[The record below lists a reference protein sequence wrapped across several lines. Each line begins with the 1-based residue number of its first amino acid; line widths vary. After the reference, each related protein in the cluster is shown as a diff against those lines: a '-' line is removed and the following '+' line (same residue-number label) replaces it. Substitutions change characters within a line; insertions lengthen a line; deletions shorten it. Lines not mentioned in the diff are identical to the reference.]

1 MIAGWP
7 AADPLHSS
15 LCSSRL
21 TNALLPKMPTR
32 TPLDWI
38 LLLYLSLAWGLA
50 FMLIALALPS
60 FPPLTLVAVR
70 LSLGAL
76 TLYIIMRAAGL
87 RLPTDKGWWQ
97 RFASLALLGN
107 VLPFSLISWGEL
119 YVSSSLAGILMA
131 LMPINVMILAHFFIA
146 NEPMSV
152 RKAIGFVLGFL
163 GVLILVG
170 AEALGNLG
178 GDAFWAQMAI
188 IAATV
193 CYSVNSIYTKRL
205 PKLSVLVAGTGTL
218 VAGSLMLWPVALVV
232 DRPWTLEIH
241 WVPLG
246 AVVLLGVFSSGLA
259 NWVYFTIVK
268 RQGPSFLSMINYIIP
283 VIAFAA
289 GVSFLGEAATADR
302 YVALVMILLGIAI
315 SQRRFG

>member
-1 MIAGWP
+1 MARNGCTKLG
-7 AADPLHSS
+7 AFFAMTDG
-15 LCSSRL
+15 
-21 TNALLPKMPTR
+21 TLLPNLPTR
-32 TPLDWI
+32 TPLDWA

-50 FMLIALALPS
+50 FMLIALTLPS
-60 FPPLTLVAVR
+60 FPLVALR

-87 RLPTDKGWWQ
+87 RLPINKDWWQ

-107 VLPFSLISWGEL
+107 VVPFSLISWGEL

-146 NEPMSV
+146 NEPMSM
-152 RKAIGFVLGFL
+152 RKAIGFILGFL
-163 GVLILVG
+163 GVLILLG
-170 AEALGNLG
+170 TEALANLG
-178 GDAFWAQMAI
+178 GDAFWAQIAI
-188 IAATV
+188 IGATV

-232 DRPWTLEIH
+232 DRPWTQEIH
-241 WVPLG
+241 WFPLG
-246 AVVLLGVFSSGLA
+246 AVVILGVFSSGLA
-259 NWVYFTIVK
+259 NWVYFTIVQ

-289 GVSFLGEAATADR
+289 GATFLGEAITADR
-302 YVALVMILLGIAI
+302 YVALGMILLGIAI
-315 SQRRFG
+315 SQRRVG

>member
-1 MIAGWP
+1 MP
-7 AADPLHSS
+7 NL
-15 LCSSRL
+15 
-21 TNALLPKMPTR
+21 PTR
-32 TPLDWI
+32 TPLDWA

-87 RLPTDKGWWQ
+87 RLPSNKGWWQ

-107 VLPFSLISWGEL
+107 VVPFSLISWGEL

-152 RKAIGFVLGFL
+152 RKATGFILGFL
-163 GVLILVG
+163 GVLLLIG
-170 AEALGNLG
+170 SEALSNLG
-178 GDAFWAQMAI
+178 GDAFWAQLAI
-188 IAATV
+188 VTATI

-218 VAGSLMLWPVALVV
+218 VAGSMMLWPVALMV
-232 DRPWTLEIH
+232 DRPWTLEIN
-241 WVPLG
+241 WLPLV
-246 AVVLLGVFSSGLA
+246 AMVILGVFSSGLA
-259 NWVYFTIVK
+259 NWVYFTIVQ
-268 RQGPSFLSMINYIIP
+268 RQGPSFLSIINYIIP

-289 GVSFLGEAATADR
+289 GVTFLGEAVTADR
-302 YVALVMILLGIAI
+302 YVALAMILLGIAI
-315 SQRRFG
+315 SQRRLV

>member
-1 MIAGWP
+1 
-7 AADPLHSS
+7 
-15 LCSSRL
+15 
-21 TNALLPKMPTR
+21 
-32 TPLDWI
+32 
-38 LLLYLSLAWGLA
+38 
-50 FMLIALALPS
+50 MLIALTLPS
-60 FPPLTLVAVR
+60 FPLVALR

-87 RLPTDKGWWQ
+87 RLPINKDWWQ

-107 VLPFSLISWGEL
+107 VVPFSLISWGEL

-146 NEPMSV
+146 NEPMSM
-152 RKAIGFVLGFL
+152 RKAIGFILGFL
-163 GVLILVG
+163 GVLILLG
-170 AEALGNLG
+170 TEALANLG
-178 GDAFWAQMAI
+178 GDAFWAQIAI
-188 IAATV
+188 IGATV

-232 DRPWTLEIH
+232 DRPWTQEIH
-241 WVPLG
+241 WFPLG
-246 AVVLLGVFSSGLA
+246 AVVILGVFSSGLA
-259 NWVYFTIVK
+259 NWVYFTIVQ

-289 GVSFLGEAATADR
+289 GATFLGEAITADR
-302 YVALVMILLGIAI
+302 YVALGMILLGIAI
-315 SQRRFG
+315 SQRRVG